1 MVRSCDVSFNHEG
14 VITRE
19 LPQSHLFVLE
29 TGVVDRHQE
38 TIPLLLL
45 VADTVLFDEDA
56 LRQVLQQE
64 QLKVVKL
71 VIDVLADTLVSEVS
85 VDLGSALKGVAVL
98 VHKSVES
105 VNLVLASSFNLLE
118 KNFAI
123 TLKIISATSD
133 TLQQLMAVGKSLKL
147 VNGRSI
153 LTDDSVNVV
162 VLDVDFALQ
171 QLNASADEVLKTANN
186 RIAANGGL
194 YELKVVSSSLRISI
208 GEALTVQSDIA

>member
-1 MVRSCDVSFNHEG
+1 
-14 VITRE
+14 
-19 LPQSHLFVLE
+19 
-29 TGVVDRHQE
+29 
-38 TIPLLLL
+38 
-45 VADTVLFDEDA
+45 
-56 LRQVLQQE
+56 
-64 QLKVVKL
+64 
-71 VIDVLADTLVSEVS
+71 
-85 VDLGSALKGVAVL
+85 
-98 VHKSVES
+98 VES

-133 TLQQLMAVGKSLKL
+133 TLQQLMAVGESLKL

-186 RIAANGGL
+186 SIAANGGL
-194 YELKVVSSSLRISI
+194 YELEVVSSSLRISI

>member
-1 MVRSCDVSFNHEG
+1 VVRSCDVSFNHES

-19 LPQSHLFVLE
+19 LPQGHLFVLE

-71 VIDVLADTLVSEVS
+71 VIDVLADALVSEVS

-105 VNLVLASSFNLLE
+105 VNLILASSFNLLE

-123 TLKIISATSD
+123 TLKIINATSD

-208 GEALTVQSDIA
+208 REALTVQSDIA

>member
-1 MVRSCDVSFNHEG
+1 MVRSCDVSFDHES
-14 VITRE
+14 VITRK
-19 LPQSHLFVLE
+19 LPQGHLFVLE

-38 TIPLLLL
+38 TVPLLLL

-98 VHKSVES
+98 VHKSVEN

-133 TLQQLMAVGKSLKL
+133 TLQQLMAVGESLKL

-186 RIAANGGL
+186 SIAANGGL

>member
-1 MVRSCDVSFNHEG
+1 
-14 VITRE
+14 
-19 LPQSHLFVLE
+19 
-29 TGVVDRHQE
+29 
-38 TIPLLLL
+38 
-45 VADTVLFDEDA
+45 VLFDEDA

-133 TLQQLMAVGKSLKL
+133 TLQQLLAVGKSLKL

-186 RIAANGGL
+186 SIAAKGGF
-194 YELKVVSSSLRISI
+194 YELKVVSGSLRISI